1 MEKDTW
7 GDACGGVRAK
17 VDKLPCADIWLCCV
31 SPVVLQ
37 AVAAAA
43 DEDEEVSFQVSTA
56 PDDLRSE
63 ILVSRMQAS
72 GSIPSNLMAG
82 AALNLPNRSIVSA
95 LAVSLTV
102 AA

>member
-1 MEKDTW
+1 M
-7 GDACGGVRAK
+7 CH
-17 VDKLPCADIWLCCV
+17 V
-31 SPVVLQ
+31 SRVVLQ

-43 DEDEEVSFQVSTA
+43 EDEEVSFQASTA

-82 AALNLPNRSIVSA
+82 AALNLPNRSIVSSFPVF
-95 LAVSLTV
+95 VSVNV
-102 AA
+102 AF